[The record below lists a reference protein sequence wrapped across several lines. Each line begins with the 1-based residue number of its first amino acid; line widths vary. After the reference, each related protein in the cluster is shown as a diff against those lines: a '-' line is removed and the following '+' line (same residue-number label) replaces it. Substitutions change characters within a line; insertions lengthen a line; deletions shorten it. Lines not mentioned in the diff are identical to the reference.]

1 VCGCCAAASL
11 PGFAICRSS
20 ATGGGGVSCCGAAT
34 SLRCA
39 VSTGV
44 VASFCCVVST
54 AGAVAADRFSVKA
67 CSDAPSAADGTSTV
81 TALETWGPAAHG
93 MPRRDKQL
101 RSSCHHSCC
110 WQDAAGGSE
119 ISVLATSNSSRA
131 SGNNASTPTRL
142 AAATREARAT
152 KRKFEYKAH
161 LLRSEIWPPFGA
173 KTTPLWR
180 DYVRARELVQ
190 RKLKPC
196 LTVGRGE
203 KGVFCKGDGSPGRLR
218 ADLASDG
225 DQRAPQAPPAGTIRA
240 KASRRARPQAQPR
253 RRALLDDLAAEAEQR
268 RRPPPGR
275 GRGLAGRLDQGRGF
289 NQAAEILL
297 VQVAPRDRLHRALQL
312 GEGELA
318 RHQLEYDGTVFEL
331 GAQPRDRGGED
342 AAVIEAHGLAQ
353 PGHGL
358 PRHRGFAAVAARF
371 LGQAGLV
378 DELVAVEHLLLVPW
392 AAAER
397 EAQAYALAAAERARR
412 RGLGR
417 AARPI

>member
-1 VCGCCAAASL
+1 
-11 PGFAICRSS
+11 ICRSS
-20 ATGGGGVSCCGAAT
+20 ATGAGAGVSCWGAAT
-34 SLRCA
+34 SLRCVEMGRSSATGGGAGVSCCGAVTSLPCA
-39 VSTGV
+39 VST
-44 VASFCCVVST
+44 
-54 AGAVAADRFSVKA
+54 GAVAADRYSVKA

-101 RSSCHHSCC
+101 RSSCHQSCC
-110 WQDAAGGSE
+110 WQAAAGRSE

-142 AAATREARAT
+142 ATATREAHAT

-161 LLRSEIWPPFGA
+161 LLRSEFWPPSGA

-180 DYVRARELVQ
+180 DDGRPRGTGPRQE
-190 RKLKPC
+190 KTS
-196 LTVGRGE
+196 LTGRRGE
-203 KGVFCKGDGSPGRLR
+203 KGVSCKGDGSPDAL
-218 ADLASDG
+218 
-225 DQRAPQAPPAGTIRA
+225 
-240 KASRRARPQAQPR
+240 RRARPQAQPR
-253 RRALLDDLAAEAEQR
+253 RRALLHDLAAEAKQR

-275 GRGLAGRLDQGRGF
+275 GRGFAGRLDQGRGF

-297 VQVAPRDRLHRALQL
+297 VQVAPRDRLHGALQF

-358 PRHRGFAAVAARF
+358 PRQRGFAAVAARF
-371 LGQAGLV
+371 LDQAGLV

-397 EAQAYALAAAERARR
+397 E
-412 RGLGR
+412 
-417 AARPI
+417 